1 MPRPV
6 WSSRNWRRCG
16 RATAVLAVALGFS
29 GPISAAPPDL
39 ATVLTEM
46 DTAAAAWKGMRARLE
61 WVRYMA
67 LVDDRSV
74 ESGKIA
80 VRRAADGSASML
92 ISFEEP
98 NVYFLSVKAAK
109 VEIYKPKIKT
119 VEEYDVS
126 DSKNKMENALLLGF
140 GTSGSYLDQHYDI
153 EMVGA
158 GTVNDQPVVQLD
170 LQPKDPQAEL
180 HNQRIEMWI
189 STEIWQP
196 VQQKIHDLSPGDYRL
211 FSYSEIALNPSL
223 TAEDFKLRL
232 ARGTKRVHPQR

>member
-1 MPRPV
+1 MPRSDLSSSTCRRGSLAAAVSALVLGCIAPV
-6 WSSRNWRRCG
+6 
-16 RATAVLAVALGFS
+16 
-29 GPISAAPPDL
+29 AAAAPDL
-39 ATVLTEM
+39 ATVLTNM
-46 DTAAAAWKGMRARLE
+46 DAAASGWKGMRASLE

-74 ESGKIA
+74 EEGKIV
-80 VRRAADGSASML
+80 VRRTADGSAAML

-98 NVYFLSVKAAK
+98 NVYFLSVQGTR

-126 DSKNKMENALLLGF
+126 DSKAKVENALLLGF
-140 GTSGSYLDQHYDI
+140 GTSGSYLGQHYDI
-153 EMVGA
+153 KLLGPAAVKG
-158 GTVNDQPVVQLD
+158 QSVVHLD

-180 HNQRIEMWI
+180 NSQRIEMWV

-196 VQQKIHDLSPGDYRL
+196 VQQKIYDRNPGDYRL
-211 FSYSEIALNPSL
+211 YSYSEVVLNPAL

>member
-1 MPRPV
+1 V
-6 WSSRNWRRCG
+6 
-16 RATAVLAVALGFS
+16 AVLAVALGFFGS
-29 GPISAAPPDL
+29 ISAATPDL
-39 ATVLTEM
+39 ATVLAEM
-46 DTAAAAWKGMRARLE
+46 DTAAASWKGMRAKLE

-80 VRRAADGSASML
+80 VRRSADGGASML

-126 DSKNKMENALLLGF
+126 DSKAKMENALLLGF
-140 GTSGSYLDQHYDI
+140 GTSGSYLDQYYDV

-158 GTVNDQPVVQLD
+158 ATVNDQPVVHLD
-170 LQPKDPQAEL
+170 LKPKDPQAEL
-180 HNQRIEMWI
+180 NNQHIEMWV
-189 STEIWQP
+189 STELWQP

-211 FSYSEIALNPSL
+211 FSYSEIALNPSF

-232 ARGTKRVHPQR
+232 ARGTKRVRPQR

>member
-1 MPRPV
+1 MPHSV
-6 WSSRNWRRCG
+6 SSSRNCRWDRH
-16 RATAVLAVALGFS
+16 AVAVLAVALGFF
-29 GPISAAPPDL
+29 GPISAATPDL
-39 ATVLTEM
+39 ATVLAEM
-46 DTAAAAWKGMRARLE
+46 DTAAAGWEGMRAKLE

-67 LVDDRSV
+67 LVDDRSI

-80 VRRAADGSASML
+80 VRREADGGASML

-126 DSKNKMENALLLGF
+126 DSKAKMENALLMGF

-153 EMVGA
+153 ELAGA
-158 GTVNDQPVVQLD
+158 ATLNGQPVVHLD

-180 HNQRIEMWI
+180 NNQHIEMWV
-189 STEIWQP
+189 STELWQP

-223 TAEDFKLRL
+223 TADDFKLRL